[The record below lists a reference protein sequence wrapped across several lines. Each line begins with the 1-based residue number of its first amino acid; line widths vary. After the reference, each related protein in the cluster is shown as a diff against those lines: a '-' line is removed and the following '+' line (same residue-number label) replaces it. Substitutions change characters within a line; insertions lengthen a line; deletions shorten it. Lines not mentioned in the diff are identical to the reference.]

1 MNNIVEK
8 VKQYFSSNFGKLAGL
23 IIGLSFI
30 ITLILSVLYKNRIDI
45 SLLKGLISAII
56 TSGILFLLGMILKK
70 FLGDVINESAV
81 SSANSDID
89 YTAIDDNTMAGYE
102 NNNNNTSSND
112 EPLTSV
118 SLDGN
123 VDINPS
129 SSAVPNVDKNQKVDY
144 HNSND
149 DIGSIVF
156 GSSNTNN
163 AVQTNYSSSSSMFPD
178 KKVKDSEIIKEVHE
192 DPEKV
197 AKAVRTMIAKDEKE
211 NK

>member
-8 VKQYFSSNFGKLAGL
+8 VKQSFSSNFGKLAGL

-70 FLGDVINESAV
+70 FLGDVIDESAV

-102 NNNNNTSSND
+102 NNNTSSND

-129 SSAVPNVDKNQKVDY
+129 LSAVPNVDKNQKVDY

>member
-8 VKQYFSSNFGKLAGL
+8 VKQYFSTNFGKLAGI

-30 ITLILSVLYKNRIDI
+30 ITLILSILYKNRVDI
-45 SLLKGLISAII
+45 SIVKAIISAII
-56 TSGILFLLGMILKK
+56 TSGILFLIGMVLKK
-70 FLGDVINESAV
+70 YLGDVINESATP
-81 SSANSDID
+81 SSNSDID
-89 YTAIDDNTMAGYE
+89 YSAIDDNTMAGYE
-102 NNNNNTSSND
+102 NPNDTILPNDASSN
-112 EPLTSV
+112 S
-118 SLDGN
+118 
-123 VDINPS
+123 DINLNTDPIS
-129 SSAVPNVDKNQKVDY
+129 NTVPNIDKNQKVDY
-144 HNSND
+144 HNSTD

-156 GSSNTNN
+156 GSSNTN
-163 AVQTNYSSSSSMFPD
+163 TSPTSYSSSSSSMFPD

>member
-70 FLGDVINESAV
+70 FLGDVIDESAV

-102 NNNNNTSSND
+102 NNNTSSND

-129 SSAVPNVDKNQKVDY
+129 LSAVPNVDKNQKVDY